1 MRLEKETEGLET
13 MVRSVY
19 FIVNIKEDLWGIFP
33 RKGHNWLF
41 ILYLFPFTLKNF
53 LLYFL

>member
-1 MRLEKETEGLET
+1 MRLEKEAEGLET

-19 FIVNIKEDLWGIFP
+19 FIANIKEDHWGIFP
-33 RKGHNWLF
+33 RKVHNWLF
-41 ILYLFPFTLKNF
+41 VLYLCPFTLKNF

>member
-1 MRLEKETEGLET
+1 MRLEKEAEGLET